1 MDNFTA
7 VIREL
12 IDKLE
17 AISSSDEAHPADVLG
32 AHDNEGGEEEQSLM
46 MPPQTQKME
55 LLKKAVG
62 VESVYD
68 CDGEEDEIALLKRR
82 AGINPAAIDGL
93 DDELLD

>member
-1 MDNFTA
+1 MDYSA
-7 VIREL
+7 IIREL

-17 AISSSDEAHPADVLG
+17 AISNSNDADVLG
-32 AHDNEGGEEEQSLM
+32 SHDNERNDAQPIM
-46 MPPQTQKME
+46 MPPQTQKLE

-62 VESVYD
+62 VESQYD
-68 CDGEEDEIALLKRR
+68 DECGEVDEIAELKRR

>member
-1 MDNFTA
+1 MNDFTS

-17 AISSSDEAHPADVLG
+17 AIAAQQKSHPADVLG
-32 AHDNEGGEEEQSLM
+32 SHDNERSEEEQSLM

-68 CDGEEDEIALLKRR
+68 CDDEEEEMALLKRR